1 MKHYPTTVEI
11 KKKYWPEF
19 SELIQHQ
26 LEHGGQKYAFS
37 DEAEWTDIIRDFDDL
52 WVLGTMMK
60 YIGRYKSFGREKD
73 LLKIAT
79 YAFLLWLQDGH
90 HLKHE
95 HDEDIIPDG
104 CTVTT
109 NWEYDIQTG
118 EGRLVSKE
126 VEC

>member
-1 MKHYPTTVEI
+1 MKHCPTTIEI

-19 SELIQHQ
+19 SKLIQHQ

-37 DEAEWTDIIRDFDDL
+37 DEAEWTDVIRGFDDL

-90 HLKHE
+90 HLKQE
-95 HDEDIIPDG
+95 HDEDVDLI
-104 CTVTT
+104 
-109 NWEYDIQTG
+109 NN
-118 EGRLVSKE
+118 
-126 VEC
+126 